1 MGIDVW
7 IEVAGE
13 LDLEARLFALS
24 DNPTPDA
31 RDRFIQEVQAE
42 LNGPKHLRESY
53 GGGPYATKML
63 CREAFESVDRRARIP
78 ASVLRERLTNVTSPA
93 SRFEP
98 MDAVVA
104 MEVERLES
112 DGGRCVRFV
121 GADRTDPMTV
131 EEAIQTRYANSPQ
144 LVQAQ
149 LARFRAFV
157 EFAETTEA
165 TTGEPCVIKVSG

>member
-13 LDLEARLFALS
+13 LDLEARLLALP
-24 DNPTPDA
+24 DNLTPDA
-31 RDRFIQEVQAE
+31 RDRFIQEVLAE

-63 CREAFESVDRRARIP
+63 CREAFESVDKRSRIP
-78 ASVLRERLTNVTSPA
+78 AAVLRERLTTVTSPA
-93 SRFEP
+93 SRLEP

-104 MEVERLES
+104 SIVEKLES

-131 EEAIQTRYANSPQ
+131 EEAIQTRYANRPE
-144 LVQAQ
+144 LMQAQ
-149 LARFRAFV
+149 LTCFRAFV
-157 EFAETTEA
+157 EFAEATEA
-165 TTGEPCVIKVSG
+165 NTGEPCVIKASG

>member
-1 MGIDVW
+1 MGISVW

-13 LDLEARLFALS
+13 LDLEARLFALP

-42 LNGPKHLRESY
+42 INGPRHLRESY

-63 CREAFESVDRRARIP
+63 SREAFEAVDRLARVP
-78 ASVLRERLTNVTSPA
+78 ASVLRERLTAITSPA
-93 SRFEP
+93 SCLEP
-98 MDAVVA
+98 MEADVA
-104 MEVERLES
+104 SEVERLES

-121 GADRTDPMTV
+121 GDDRTDPMTV
-131 EEAIQTRYANSPQ
+131 EEAIQARYANRPQ

-157 EFAETTEA
+157 EFAEASEA
-165 TTGEPCVIKVSG
+165 TTGEPCVIKASG